1 MQYPDKDA
9 TELDALAADARSALW
24 RLVFPERLEA
34 AYRRDHRRRGLAFFR
49 QGSLFV
55 FALYVLLALDLQLR
69 LPAAEL
75 ARWLGLYGW
84 VGGVILAA
92 ALLAR
97 LPRCNRWFEVYAVL
111 GSFAAVALSVA
122 ATGLARDPAALRLTQ
137 ATVVSAI
144 LVVCSVTGLRFRQ
157 ALLAGGLGGVAGT
170 LLAWGLGG
178 SVAWESLLRSF
189 AGASLLG
196 MFIAYHAERRDR
208 ELFIQTYLLRAAQ
221 ARTQEYAERLD
232 SLARHDPLTGLANR
246 RHFDE
251 EMELEWRRAARQHS
265 PLAVLMID
273 IDHFK
278 HYNDSLG
285 HVNGDSCLRQ
295 VAALIAAHTRRPGEL
310 AVRYGGEEFLL
321 LFPDT
326 DRPAACQL
334 AGRLLESFHAARLP
348 QAPGLARELITV
360 SIGVA
365 VAIPGEGLA
374 APAELICAADEALYA
389 AKHAGRD
396 AWRCAAAAT
405 PELRVRAQS

>member
-1 MQYPDKDA
+1 M
-9 TELDALAADARSALW
+9 
-24 RLVFPERLEA
+24 
-34 AYRRDHRRRGLAFFR
+34 
-49 QGSLFV
+49 
-55 FALYVLLALDLQLR
+55 
-69 LPAAEL
+69 
-75 ARWLGLYGW
+75 
-84 VGGVILAA
+84 
-92 ALLAR
+92 
-97 LPRCNRWFEVYAVL
+97 
-111 GSFAAVALSVA
+111 
-122 ATGLARDPAALRLTQ
+122 
-137 ATVVSAI
+137 SAI